1 MSVNV
6 LSIAGLD
13 PSGGAGLLA
22 DIKTYQALRV
32 QGFGIASAITVQ
44 NESDLKEI
52 HWLDEELIMAQIDI
66 ILNRHAVAAIK
77 IGVTRTQ
84 DCLERI
90 IKYLKKQCPSIIIIW
105 DPVFKSS
112 GGFEFWDTVDIEQLS
127 WVLDHIDLITPNLEE
142 YKRLWAGTA
151 IENVDCKTNILLKS
165 AGVTN
170 DLVSDQLRWKNKV
183 YHFNTR
189 KLKNHDKH
197 GTGCVLSA
205 ALAANT
211 ALGYDFLQAY
221 KHAHSLLQ
229 EYMLSSTSL
238 LGEIPLNIK

>member
-1 MSVNV
+1 
-6 LSIAGLD
+6 
-13 PSGGAGLLA
+13 
-22 DIKTYQALRV
+22 
-32 QGFGIASAITVQ
+32 
-44 NESDLKEI
+44 
-52 HWLDEELIMAQIDI
+52 
-66 ILNRHAVAAIK
+66 
-77 IGVTRTQ
+77 
-84 DCLERI
+84 
-90 IKYLKKQCPSIIIIW
+90 
-105 DPVFKSS
+105 
-112 GGFEFWDTVDIEQLS
+112 
-127 WVLDHIDLITPNLEE
+127 
-142 YKRLWAGTA
+142 
-151 IENVDCKTNILLKS
+151 
-165 AGVTN
+165 TN